1 MRRNNINI
9 VTALLEREHGAHRI
23 YPKAF
28 KKVAL
33 ELAEYSLLE
42 RLRNQDLCQPLD
54 DLSNETESVF
64 NVEQSHNGCF
74 AATVQTNKSVNIF
87 QVSSMK
93 KTAEYHT
100 NERSVWTLAFHPSNP
115 AIIAFGTLGGKV
127 FVYADGKESAWLE
140 EPEPI
145 ASLCFHPIDNYLV
158 LASGSEV
165 TFWDWKNNSI
175 MSTGTTFSDSKCRFL
190 RITSNSMLITG
201 ISQTLLFSSA
211 SIGKNLTSVEPQ
223 YLMASFLRTV
233 NYMLDS
239 LEHGC
244 TIGNSFNAEFKKQFY
259 LWNHLLK
266 IIIGKTKELR
276 CYNSIKSD
284 AECTKSYLNN
294 TLTILN
300 RRIDSI
306 LETVERS
313 VFRLLP
319 ESDGSV
325 EHEYIE
331 QFCTLPMR
339 YFEQVCSNYVE
350 QMYSGYI
357 RYIFDLS
364 LVKNILYKIFKLY
377 FDYGHKLPFEEW
389 LKLEYH
395 IDSCIITR
403 STPHK
408 NQFVLQAWDLRDFR
422 ATSAAPD
429 FKEDWKNIISICSI
443 NNDSN
448 VSISQCEQFI
458 ASVHSKAVHEMEVR
472 SLCPANFGECV
483 FVFRFTANFVSLS
496 FSPSGKY
503 IVIGL
508 RCKKRLK
515 FAYILDKDTRWKIG
529 VDFRFDL
536 NGSESRDA
544 DTSLPNDRV
553 GLKLCL
559 PKESTNYKEINC
571 IKWATLPG
579 YGFFLGLKSKFIQIC
594 R

>member
-1 MRRNNINI
+1 MQKKEINI
-9 VTALLEREHGAHRI
+9 ATIIRDREHGTRRI
-23 YPKAF
+23 NPKAF
-28 KKVAL
+28 KKIAL

-42 RLRNQDLCQPLD
+42 RLRSEDLCQPLD

-64 NVEQSHNGCF
+64 NVEQSHDGCY

-87 QVSSMK
+87 QVCSMK
-93 KTAEYHT
+93 KRAEYHT
-100 NERSVWTLAFHPSNP
+100 NERSVWTLAFHPSNS

-127 FVYADGKESAWLE
+127 FVYVDGKESAWLE
-140 EPEPI
+140 EPELI

-158 LASGSEV
+158 LASGNEV
-165 TFWDWKNNSI
+165 TFWDWKHNSI
-175 MSTGTTFSDSKCRFL
+175 MSTGTTYNDSKCRFL
-190 RITSNSMLITG
+190 RITNNSMLVTG
-201 ISQTLLFSSA
+201 ISQTILFASA
-211 SIGKNLTSVEPQ
+211 SIGKNLASVEPQ

-266 IIIGKTKELR
+266 VIIDKRKELR
-276 CYNSIKSD
+276 CYSSIKEQ
-284 AECTKSYLNN
+284 AECTNSYLNN
-294 TLTILN
+294 TLIILN
-300 RRIDSI
+300 RRIDSM

-319 ESDGSV
+319 ESSGIID
-325 EHEYIE
+325 HEYIE
-331 QFCTLPMR
+331 QFCRLPML
-339 YFEQVCSNYVE
+339 YFEQVCSSYVE

-377 FDYGHKLPFEEW
+377 FDYEHKLPFEEW
-389 LKLEYH
+389 LKYEYH
-395 IDSCIITR
+395 IDSCIVSR
-403 STPHK
+403 NTPNK
-408 NQFVLQAWDLRDFR
+408 NHFILQAWELKDFR
-422 ATSAAPD
+422 ETSAAPD

-448 VSISQCEQFI
+448 VSISQCEQFV
-458 ASVHSKAVHEMEVR
+458 ASVHCKAVQEMEVR
-472 SLCPANFGECV
+472 SLCPANFGECI

-515 FAYILDKDTRWKIG
+515 YAYVLDKDTRWKIG
-529 VDFRFDL
+529 VDFRYEL
-536 NGSESRDA
+536 NDSRNREA
-544 DTSLPNDRV
+544 DTSSPNNRV

-559 PKESTNYKEINC
+559 PKESFNYKEINC
-571 IKWATLPG
+571 IKWSTLPG
-579 YGFFLGLKSKFIQIC
+579 YGLLIGLKSKFIQIC